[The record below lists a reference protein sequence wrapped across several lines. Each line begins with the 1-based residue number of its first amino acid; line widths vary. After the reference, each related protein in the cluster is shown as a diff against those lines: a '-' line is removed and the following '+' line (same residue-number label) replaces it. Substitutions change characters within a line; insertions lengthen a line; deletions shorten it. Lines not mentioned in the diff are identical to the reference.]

1 MRKALRF
8 LAWGILILLTV
19 FLAQEVYALRR
30 DNEMLAELTSRLF
43 TQVELL
49 GDRLEQVLLE

>member
-19 FLAQEVYALRR
+19 LAQEVYALRR

-49 GDRLEQVLLE
+49 EDRLEQVLLE